1 MKKKTVTEI
10 FLSSLVSIPL
20 IAILFLALT
29 LDALLEDSSSGD
41 APIHHCKLYEEYK
54 ERYMV
59 TPFLYH
65 YRKSFRCVECK
76 KPYKEGNK

>member
-1 MKKKTVTEI
+1 MKKKTATEI
-10 FLSSLVSIPL
+10 FLSSLIFIPL
-20 IAILFLALT
+20 ITILFLALA
-29 LDALLEDSSSGD
+29 LDILLEDSPGGN
-41 APIHHCKLYEEYK
+41 APIHHCELYEEYE

-59 TPFLYH
+59 TPFLYR